1 MKKKVVTHIPVVC
14 GSYPIQ
20 DCLLILLFQCNF
32 HCTKT
37 VKKGPNDDS
46 VYSHS
51 IQIYHSRIQN
61 LFSYSFSLNFH
72 YAQLLARI
80 ILNINLNFNHAIL
93 CLQGHH
99 RSPSPLLSNTNSSA
113 WSARFPTNY
122 HQNSISSNIF
132 LIFHLSHLYP
142 LEHKQLAFSI
152 FLCGTSRTD
161 SFSPWKFS

>member
-51 IQIYHSRIQN
+51 IEIYHSRIQN
-61 LFSYSFSLNFH
+61 LFSYSFSLN
-72 YAQLLARI
+72 LLVS
-80 ILNINLNFNHAIL
+80 F
-93 CLQGHH
+93 
-99 RSPSPLLSNTNSSA
+99 SESS
-113 WSARFPTNY
+113 FPRGAGDQVTSCPGLI
-122 HQNSISSNIF
+122 HPGISEKNIF
-132 LIFHLSHLYP
+132 LSWFQFGKKCHRNILLLLLLSH
-142 LEHKQLAFSI
+142 FSCVR
-152 FLCGTSRTD
+152 LCAT
-161 SFSPWKFS
+161 P